1 MSALRRDRASLTVL
15 VVVLVG
21 LVLRLAWVVWVGRDP
36 TGLNDPVNYLL
47 SGASIADGDG
57 YRNFAGDLTAYYPIG
72 YPAFVGAVTWLV
84 AHTPLT
90 DQVGSTAGVIQA
102 FLGAATVLLAAGIA
116 RRLVSPA
123 AAVATAAVLAFWPN
137 LIFHSGVLLGETLF
151 NLVFV
156 GAVAVLVAR
165 PWQAGAPTTAR
176 MAAVGALLGVAV
188 LVRPVVLVVVPFLV
202 LAMVVEGAPWRSA
215 LRATGVAMV
224 LAAVVVAPWT
234 VRNAVVLDAFVP
246 VSTNT
251 GDNLCI
257 GRFPGATGWFAFSE
271 ECGAEVA
278 GVDDGPA
285 QEPARDRRNT
295 RLALRWAVE
304 DPVREL
310 SLVGWRAYHTFRGDH
325 DGLWAA
331 NSYDQDP
338 QLSDRTTNLL
348 EVVADGWYWTML
360 AVGAIGSRAL
370 IDRRDGRRL
379 FVVAAA
385 VSTALVPLVFFGD
398 MRFHV
403 PAVPLWGIAAGIAVA
418 RLPAV
423 LIAVRRQP
431 PSSNEISA
439 AVHRNGA

>member
-1 MSALRRDRASLTVL
+1 MAAERLRCRDRASVAVL
-15 VVVLVG
+15 VLVLVG
-21 LVLRLAWVVWVGRDP
+21 LVLRLAWVAWVGRDP

-57 YRNFAGDLTAYYPIG
+57 FRNFAGDLTAYYPIG
-72 YPAFVGAVTWLV
+72 YPAFVGVVTWLV
-84 AHTPLT
+84 VHTPLP
-90 DQVGSTAGVIQA
+90 DQVGVTVGVIQA
-102 FLGAATVLLAAGIA
+102 FLGAATVLLSAGIA
-116 RRLVSPA
+116 RRLVSPGA
-123 AAVATAAVLAFWPN
+123 GVATAAVLALWPN
-137 LIFHSGVLLGETLF
+137 LIFHTGVLLGETLF
-151 NLVFV
+151 NLLFV
-156 GAVAVLVAR
+156 AAVAVLVAR
-165 PWQAGAPTTAR
+165 PWPSGGPSAAR
-176 MAAVGALLGVAV
+176 MAAVGALLGAAV

-202 LAMVVEGAPWRSA
+202 LAMVVAGVGWRPA
-215 LRATGVAMV
+215 LRGTGVALG

-278 GVDDGPA
+278 GVDDGTA

-295 RLALRWAVE
+295 RLALEWAVD

-310 SLVGWRAYHTFRGDH
+310 TLVGWRAYHTFRGDH
-325 DGLWAA
+325 DALWAA

-338 QLSDRTTNLL
+338 QLSDRTSHLL
-348 EVVADGWYWTML
+348 GVVADGWYWTML
-360 AVGAIGSRAL
+360 GLGAIGARAL
-370 IDRRDGRRL
+370 LDRRDGRRL
-379 FVVAAA
+379 FVLAAA
-385 VSTALVPLVFFGD
+385 VSSALVPLAFFGD

-403 PAVPLWGIAAGIAVA
+403 PAVPLWAIAAGIALS

-423 LIAVRRQP
+423 LLTTRR
-431 PSSNEISA
+431 
-439 AVHRNGA
+439 